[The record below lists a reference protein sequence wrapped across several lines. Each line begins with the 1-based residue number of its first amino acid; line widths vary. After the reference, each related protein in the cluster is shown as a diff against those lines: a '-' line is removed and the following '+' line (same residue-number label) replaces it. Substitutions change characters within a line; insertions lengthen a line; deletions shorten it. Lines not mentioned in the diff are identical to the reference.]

1 MCIYKMNKKR
11 HWQKK
16 LFHKKKLDDIYQL
29 KRFTKIFLNLKS
41 TTKKNKKA
49 NVRQVSY
56 SKELF

>member
-1 MCIYKMNKKR
+1 MNKKR